1 MVTIPPIKMVMAGGW
16 FMTSH
21 AFNQSNMRLAFSLTA
36 GFPRWRLIWWSQQCD
51 MLFFFTVVCPKHGHL
66 SGIMINPLSTSAKN
80 EKTAAKTGAAQN
92 LSIAIFT
99 WNRIECVEG
108 LMIPQTSAFYKWMFI
123 AVFLCAVPAPALE
136 EPLWHRQDLHLH
148 GADSDCPEL
157 RWTNCTSPIH
167 SVLWAIIVSH
177 GAL

>member
-36 GFPRWRLIWWSQQCD
+36 DLPRWRLIWWSQQCD

-92 LSIAIFT
+92 LSAATFT
-99 WNRIECVEG
+99 YLKSHWMCREFDYT
-108 LMIPQTSAFYKWMFI
+108 TSI
-123 AVFLCAVPAPALE
+123 SFLQVNVYCRFPLRGSRAGVGGTALTSTRFT
-136 EPLWHRQDLHLH
+136 PSRGRFWLSWTQVDQLHV
-148 GADSDCPEL
+148 
-157 RWTNCTSPIH
+157 TNP
-167 SVLWAIIVSH
+167 
-177 GAL
+177 